1 MSFLNARIKQWQV
14 FSDHY
19 EATGMRNSKV
29 ALDSLNYSNSHF
41 NQWFYR
47 KTVNSKIFGS
57 DANLFW
63 SYFYSKLP
71 FIIFFYLP
79 VFALFIWLL
88 YLRRPF
94 TYMEHLIF
102 TFHNQTTWF
111 VLFGIAVGIN
121 TLFNSNFAT
130 ALAMFIFAF
139 YLYKA
144 FRKFYGQGR
153 VKTLIKFIIINIIFF
168 TLALLAFIFSVLA
181 SFAIY

>member
-1 MSFLNARIKQWQV
+1 
-14 FSDHY
+14 
-19 EATGMRNSKV
+19 
-29 ALDSLNYSNSHF
+29 
-41 NQWFYR
+41 
-47 KTVNSKIFGS
+47 
-57 DANLFW
+57 
-63 SYFYSKLP
+63 
-71 FIIFFYLP
+71 
-79 VFALFIWLL
+79 
-88 YLRRPF
+88 
-94 TYMEHLIF
+94 MEHLIF

-144 FRKFYGQGR
+144 SRKFYGQGR